1 MQQGQCGVYSQPYIL
16 GSMQGHHSML
26 TSLGT
31 RVAGLGAHTA
41 ESYLGLVLLSN
52 NKAMPGQCH
61 VLLGVTA
68 AAPMPSARGPE
79 DTDPSL
85 LSRGCS
91 PSQSTASFSCL
102 FPHSLSADK
111 VQPASAAPSSCQLGA
126 GLKGGIISKQEV
138 SPTPILAFC
147 FYFGDQSFQT
157 FALLTV
163 ALSPRTIR
171 REIALF
177 SSCCIEQLRILA

>member
-1 MQQGQCGVYSQPYIL
+1 MV
-16 GSMQGHHSML
+16 

-31 RVAGLGAHTA
+31 CVACLGTHIA

-61 VLLGVTA
+61 VLLEVTA
-68 AAPMPSARGPE
+68 AAFMPSAPGPE
-79 DTDPSL
+79 DTDPAL
-85 LSRGCS
+85 LSKGCS

-111 VQPASAAPSSCQLGA
+111 VQPAFAAPSSCQLGA
-126 GLKGGIISKQEV
+126 RLRGGIISKLEV
-138 SPTPILAFC
+138 SLTSLLAFC

-163 ALSPRTIR
+163 ALPSGQST
-171 REIALF
+171 EKLLF
-177 SSCCIEQLRILA
+177 FLPVAFNSSGLWLRLFL